1 MALTEVQLTTLFLGA
16 FGQSVDEL
24 GFALDSSGAAP
35 VVKKGTHTVSLLVF
49 EDNAIEWQVDGAPL
63 VPFTLNGRDQR
74 SAAVKADAL
83 AKLTAAIG

>member
-16 FGQSVDEL
+16 FGQSPGEL
-24 GFALDSSGAAP
+24 GFEIDASGPEP
-35 VVKKGTHTVSLLVF
+35 VAKKGTHAVSLHTF
-49 EDNAIEWQVDGAPL
+49 EGNAIEWRVDGAPL

-74 SAAVKADAL
+74 GAALKADAL